1 MLVHHS
7 GRDYNEAASEA
18 AAEAR
23 KRMEA
28 IIEGGRQSALMVHER
43 VNNHVP
49 VDRIAK
55 GKALRFGYV
64 AQPAFKPAV
73 LEAKPLGDPALTG
86 LVNDEGIPLQVAALL
101 DGEPQAQSV
110 EEEEGPSKLVLEI
123 ADSTKELIHSHALT
137 QIAGKAGIPSK
148 YLKELA
154 ESGNPILQSLALEIL
169 DTHYR
174 GTDLD
179 ASRFLL
185 RSVDGE
191 LRGFLSD
198 RYRRLDNRPLLDAF
212 IEGCRDVGAVP
223 VDGTVSDIR
232 VAMKAYLPFILEPV
246 PNEVM
251 LVGVQ
256 WGNSDFGA
264 AAYTLSLTVLRLWC
278 TNKAV
283 MENSLRNVHLGARL
297 DDSINYSERTYR
309 LDTET
314 NVSATRDTVRELL
327 SPQRVNAIQAVIKGA
342 AEKKVEW
349 NKLSP
354 KIIAALTKSEQELA
368 HEMFDGSDDIVML
381 PPQRTIWRASNV
393 LSWIAGRTEDADH
406 RLDLERAAGELL
418 DKVRKA
424 A

>member
-1 MLVHHS
+1 MLIHH
-7 GRDYNEAASEA
+7 GAQDYNEAASEA
-18 AAEAR
+18 AVEAR

-28 IIEGGRQSALMVHER
+28 IIENGRQSALAVHDR

-55 GKALRFGYV
+55 GKALRFGYA
-64 AQPAFKPAV
+64 AQVAFKPAV
-73 LEAKPLGDPALTG
+73 LEAKALGDPALSG

-101 DGEPQAQSV
+101 DDAPQAQPEQDV
-110 EEEEGPSKLVLEI
+110 GPSRLVLEI
-123 ADSTKELIHSHALT
+123 ADATKEAIHSHALA

-148 YLKELA
+148 YLRELA
-154 ESGNPILQSLALEIL
+154 ESESPILQSLALEIL
-169 DTHYR
+169 EAHYR

-179 ASRFLL
+179 ANRFLL

-212 IEGCRDVGAVP
+212 IEGCREAGAVP
-223 VDGTVSDIR
+223 VDGVVSDTR
-232 VAMKAYLPFILEPV
+232 VQMKAYLPIVFEPV

-251 LVGVQ
+251 LVGVA

-264 AAYTLSLTVLRLWC
+264 AAHTLNLTVLRLAC

-297 DDSINYSERTYR
+297 DDSINYSEKTYR

-314 NVSATRDTVRELL
+314 NVSALRDTVRELL
-327 SPQRVNAIQAVIKGA
+327 SPQRVNAIQSVIKGA

-354 KIIAALTKSEQELA
+354 KIIAAMTKSEQELA

-393 LSWIAGRTEDADH
+393 LSWIAGRTDDADH

-418 DKVRKA
+418 DKQARKA